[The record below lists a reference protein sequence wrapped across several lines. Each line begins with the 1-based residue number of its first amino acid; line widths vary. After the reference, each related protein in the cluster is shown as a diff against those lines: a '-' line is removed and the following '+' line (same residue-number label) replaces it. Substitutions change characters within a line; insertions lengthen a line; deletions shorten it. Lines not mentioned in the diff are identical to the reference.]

1 MQELYADIMKL
12 ELPEKYSEES
22 YTESK
27 PKKEINF
34 ESKDLIDFH

>member
-12 ELPEKYSEES
+12 ELPKEYSDES

-27 PKKEINF
+27 PKREINF